1 MRTENAAAL
10 RGERDQP
17 GCSDKYPPH
26 THTHTIS
33 APKTN
38 ERVQFFVF
46 FCHSYTC
53 VYRVLMHTQEGR
65 MKNVLINMLPTLQ
78 RSCHWLGF

>member
-1 MRTENAAAL
+1 M
-10 RGERDQP
+10 QP
-17 GCSDKYPPH
+17 RFMVSEINPDVLINTPP
-26 THTHTIS
+26 THTHTP

-65 MKNVLINMLPTLQ
+65 MKNALINMLPTLQ

>member
-17 GCSDKYPPH
+17 GCSDKYPPQ
-26 THTHTIS
+26 THTHHFSAENKQACAIS
-33 APKTN
+33 C
-38 ERVQFFVF
+38 V
-46 FCHSYTC
+46 FCHSYTH

-65 MKNVLINMLPTLQ
+65 MKNALINMLPTLQ